1 MTNMTQK
8 TKIAVETET
17 QATDQSKRSV
27 SKSKTCFVIMPIADM
42 EGYEKGH
49 FLRVYEHLIKPACES
64 AGFEPHRADFVA
76 SSNYI
81 IIDILRKILDS
92 DLVICDL
99 SGRNPNV
106 LYELGVRQA
115 FNLPTVLIKDA
126 KTPKIFD
133 IQGLRY
139 TEYGDALRIDEVEKG
154 REQIKSAIVATDEN
168 PGVNSMI
175 QLLGVTS
182 APLPHKVELSEET
195 NVIMESLKDI
205 SIRIS
210 RIESYNASPP
220 TPLPPIVVGNFPD
233 NLRNRLVSFNNE
245 HFRIGDELFLD
256 GKSIGSLLSVASSH
270 VAIKQKNNTVR
281 IIEMTDPSFAKISG
295 TPF

>member
-8 TKIAVETET
+8 TKTAVEAEAQT
-17 QATDQSKRSV
+17 TDQSQQGV
-27 SKSKTCFVIMPIADM
+27 QKSKTCFVIMPIADM
-42 EGYEKGH
+42 DGYESGH
-49 FLRVYEHLIKPACES
+49 FLRVYEHLIKPACLS

-92 DLVICDL
+92 DLVICDM

-115 FNLPTVLIKDA
+115 FNLPTVLIKDT
-126 KTPKIFD
+126 KTPRIFD

-139 TEYGDALRIDEVEKG
+139 TPYGDALRIDEVEKE
-154 REQIKSAIVATDEN
+154 REQIKIAIIATDEDR
-168 PGVNSMI
+168 GVNSMI

-210 RIESYNASPP
+210 RMESYS
-220 TPLPPIVVGNFPD
+220 TPLIPPPPATLSNSRSEKFRSKPIA
-233 NLRNRLVSFNNE
+233 FNNE
-245 HFRIGDELFLD
+245 SFFIGEELFQE
-256 GKSIGSLLSVASSH
+256 GKSIGSLQSIGVNH
-270 VAIKQKNNTVR
+270 ITVKQKNNNVR
-281 IIEMTDPSFAKISG
+281 IIEMSDPSFSKISG
-295 TPF
+295 VPF